1 MLLSIGDR
9 VKVKIPVTDPATRE
23 RTGEVVQV
31 PAKVVGFYQDAQ
43 TQQKQ
48 VEVKYPNDTITVVEL
63 ESIVVLE
70 KLAVEQIEIKTQ

>member
-48 VEVKYPNDTITVVEL
+48 VEVKYPNDTITVARSAFTVTAPRD
-63 ESIVVLE
+63 SRQSSS
-70 KLAVEQIEIKTQ
+70 AYHR